1 MSPYS
6 SQHYQLSQSPSQ
18 LPSQIQHQQLP
29 QTQQQ
34 LPPTQQNT
42 YTTYQHHPSSV
53 QTVYDSVYANHASNV
68 ASQHH
73 YLNTRSSATSL
84 NNQQPYYKYS

>member
-18 LPSQIQHQQLP
+18 LPSQVQHQQLP
-29 QTQQQ
+29 PTQQQ
-34 LPPTQQNT
+34 QQNT

-53 QTVYDSVYANHASNV
+53 QTVYDSVYANHTSNV

-73 YLNTRSSATSL
+73 YLNTRNSATSL
-84 NNQQPYYKYS
+84 NNQQQYYKYS